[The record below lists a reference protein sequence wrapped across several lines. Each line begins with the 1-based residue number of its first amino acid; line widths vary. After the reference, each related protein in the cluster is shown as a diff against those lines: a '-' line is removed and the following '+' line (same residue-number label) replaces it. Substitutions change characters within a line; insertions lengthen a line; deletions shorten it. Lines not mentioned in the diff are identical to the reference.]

1 MCLVNLMRNV
11 FNFTCRR
18 VALLDTLLADVI
30 DASCKFDMAMLQ
42 VLEFGKKS

>member
-1 MCLVNLMRNV
+1 MFLILYVDV
-11 FNFTCRR
+11 IF
-18 VALLDTLLADVI
+18 ALLDALLADVI